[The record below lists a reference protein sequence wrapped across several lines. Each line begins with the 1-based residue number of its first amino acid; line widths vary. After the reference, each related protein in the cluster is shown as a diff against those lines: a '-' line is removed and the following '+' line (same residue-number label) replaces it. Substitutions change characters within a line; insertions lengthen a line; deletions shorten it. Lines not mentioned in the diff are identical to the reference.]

1 MASPPNSNHN
11 AYDRAPYGSQDPSNP
26 RASPQ
31 PPSRRNSDVH
41 HIDSTAA
48 NAGSAVLEVPY
59 QSQSAGWDT
68 VDFSSGRNTSPG
80 YPYTPSYRDSFTPY
94 GSDSGVSWTGG
105 RETSA
110 NPIYDEPVDSH
121 DVEYNPADFDGPGS
135 HSEAPSPYFLEQ
147 DTRPAPGMD
156 SGLISSIGYSGDQV
170 MNQQTPNNND
180 QFSPRLRTFSG
191 DSQAS
196 YSGGTPHARMN
207 SLDVNSFSPRPI
219 SVGSPASSVGGLDI
233 ERPRSRASSIG
244 SVHQATPSLTVG
256 PMGEAF
262 DKLGFDPVESDLI
275 WRNQQQQLNQQ
286 GVAKSP
292 PQLLI
297 PSEGP
302 SSTLQIPSFGTQAS
316 LTGGLSTG
324 GLGLSAPGINIL
336 PATPVSGGAAASNVP
351 FDTVLKNLNHSRQNS
366 GNGEANLGMI
376 QSHGQSHNISNLCRV
391 FSPFTPALPQ

>member
-1 MASPPNSNHN
+1 MASPPS
-11 AYDRAPYGSQDPSNP
+11 YDRAYGGSQDPSNP
-26 RASPQ
+26 RSSSQ

-41 HIDSTAA
+41 HIDSAAA
-48 NAGSAVLEVPY
+48 NAGNAALEVPY

-68 VDFSSGRNTSPG
+68 VDFNSGRNTSPG

-105 RETSA
+105 REGASG
-110 NPIYDEPVDSH
+110 PIYDDPVDSH

-135 HSEAPSPYFLEQ
+135 HSDAPSPYFLEQ
-147 DTRPAPGMD
+147 DSRSGMD
-156 SGLISSIGYSGDQV
+156 SGLISSIGYNGDQM
-170 MNQQTPNNND
+170 MNQQASNND
-180 QFSPRLRTFSG
+180 HISPRLRTFSAE
-191 DSQAS
+191 SQPS
-196 YSGGTPHARMN
+196 YNGGTPHARMN

-219 SVGSPASSVGGLDI
+219 SAGSPASSVGGLDI

-262 DKLGFDPVESDLI
+262 DKLGFDPVDSDLI

-297 PSEGP
+297 PNEGP

-336 PATPVSGGAAASNVP
+336 PATPVSGGAGASNVP

-366 GNGEANLGMI
+366 GNGEANMGMM
-376 QSHGQSHNISNLCRV
+376 QSHG
-391 FSPFTPALPQ
+391 